1 MDKNKLDILEDR
13 KESIRERLAEISKR
27 LENETDSTTRGA
39 LVENLKNGM
48 IELEAVKRQIKNESI

>member
-13 KESIRERLAEISKR
+13 KEAIRQRLAEISKR
-27 LENETDSTTRGA
+27 LENEKDSTTRSA

-48 IELEAVKRQIKNESI
+48 IELEVVKKQIKNESI

>member
-13 KESIRERLAEISKR
+13 KESIRERLAKISKR

-48 IELEAVKRQIKNESI
+48 IELVEVKSQIKNESI